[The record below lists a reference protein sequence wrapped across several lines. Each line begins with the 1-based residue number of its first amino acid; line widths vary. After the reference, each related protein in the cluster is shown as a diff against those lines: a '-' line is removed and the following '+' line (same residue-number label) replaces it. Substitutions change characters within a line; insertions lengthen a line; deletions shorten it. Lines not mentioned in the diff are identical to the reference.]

1 MESVEVERDALVSQD
16 SGCAGSLWIGS
27 DRDAYMAWM
36 IL

>member
-16 SGCAGSLWIGS
+16 SGCAGSLWTGS
-27 DRDAYMAWM
+27 DRDAYTGWI